1 MTKREMMVK
10 AHGLARK
17 MIGDYAARLSLAL
30 RQLWASIK
38 GAVSVNKMEEML
50 SKLQYRTTP
59 LSYKNQKVTVFDSV
73 TGKGVKITEIKEV
86 LPESRYGRAVV
97 VTENGLTGIAHAPS
111 WIGRDHIE
119 FTGFLYSWDCSG
131 NMVRSQRRPIELTD
145 LNDIYKKYAGGEL
158 K

>member
-10 AHGLARK
+10 AHSIAKK
-17 MIGDYAARLSLAL
+17 MVGDYVARLSLAL
-30 RQLWASIK
+30 RQIWAAVK
-38 GAVSVNKMEEML
+38 GAVQMNKMEDML
-50 SKLQYRTTP
+50 LKLQYRTTP

-73 TGKGVKITEIKEV
+73 TGKGIKITEIKEV

-119 FTGFLYSWDCSG
+119 FSGFLYAWDCTQ
-131 NMVRSQRRPIELTD
+131 NMVRSQRRPIELSRVYD
-145 LNDIYKKYAGGEL
+145 AYKKYIGGAS